1 MEVTVGDVAA
11 AIEEFAPLTLQEEY
25 DNSGLQI
32 GRAQRAARGALVC
45 LDVDEAVLDEASALG
60 FDLVVSH
67 HPLLFKGIKSFCGA
81 TRESRIAERA
91 LAMGGALYAAHTN
104 LDFAPGGVSFL
115 MGERLGLAAMEPLAG
130 AAGGRARGVW
140 GALARAMAKDDFL
153 ALVKEKFHA
162 AMLRYSV
169 SDGVQ
174 VVRDVAL
181 CGGSG
186 MDLYTEAQRGGAD
199 AFVTGDAKYHDFQ
212 RGVGEM
218 LLVDVG
224 HRESERGA
232 VELLSRLIRK
242 KLPTFAVRESVRDEG
257 PLRYY

>member
-1 MEVTVGDVAA
+1 M
-11 AIEEFAPLTLQEEY
+11 
-25 DNSGLQI
+25 
-32 GRAQRAARGALVC
+32 R
-45 LDVDEAVLDEASALG
+45 
-60 FDLVVSH
+60 
-67 HPLLFKGIKSFCGA
+67 
-81 TRESRIAERA
+81 
-91 LAMGGALYAAHTN
+91 GGAL
-104 LDFAPGGVSFL
+104 
-115 MGERLGLAAMEPLAG
+115 
-130 AAGGRARGVW
+130 GGR